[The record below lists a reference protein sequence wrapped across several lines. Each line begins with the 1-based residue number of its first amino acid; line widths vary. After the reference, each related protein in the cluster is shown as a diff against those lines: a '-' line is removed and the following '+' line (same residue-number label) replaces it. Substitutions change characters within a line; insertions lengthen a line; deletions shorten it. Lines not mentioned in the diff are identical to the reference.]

1 MPVNAVNIEA
11 GFTIAGTRTKTV
23 LTAPIYAPIC
33 AAIYAAIYK
42 GDAPCQII
50 AAQPVSTAIYGS
62 LSGQKILLDNL

>member
-11 GFTIAGTRTKTV
+11 GFTIAATRTKTV
-23 LTAPIYAPIC
+23 LTAPIY

-50 AAQPVSTAIYGS
+50 AAQPVSTAIYRS